1 MASFSST
8 TESTAVVA
16 ARRGDIWAALTDPE
30 VLTRLT
36 PFLQGIETD
45 GETWRWRLASLKLAG
60 LTVDPSFT
68 ETMRFTPQ
76 TRIEFEHTPPAGVTE
91 RGGAQGW
98 YALADEGS
106 GTRLDISITLTVHLP
121 VSRLAAPAVQ
131 AVMGAAM
138 AQTGDRFGRNL
149 ERHLRRAA

>member
-16 ARRGDIWAALTDPE
+16 AERADIWAALTDPA
-30 VLTRLT
+30 VLPKLT

-45 GETWRWRLASLKLAG
+45 GDTWRWRLASLKLAG
-60 LTVDPSFT
+60 ITVDPSFT
-68 ETMRFTPQ
+68 EAMRFTPK
-76 TRIEFEHTPPAGVTE
+76 TRIEFEHAPPKGVSE

-121 VSRLAAPAVQ
+121 VSRLAKPAVET
-131 AVMGAAM
+131 VMKAAM

-149 ERHLRRAA
+149 EKHLGVRR